1 MQHPRVRGGPLCLS
15 LLYGDIPSKE
25 GSGGGRRLLMSQ
37 YNLEAEGPMLTRAWC
52 LLSHGPVGQPVGSD
66 WPRCP
71 SVGSHQCLM
80 RGPFPRGRL
89 GLRWAT
95 TERGD
100 VRWARV
106 PGPRGLEGS
115 WGPCSASSGLRETAS
130 IPMFMCLTL

>member
-25 GSGGGRRLLMSQ
+25 GSGGGQRLPMSQ
-37 YNLEAEGPMLTRAWC
+37 YNLEAEGPMLTQAWC
-52 LLSHGPVGQPVGSD
+52 LGHGPVGQPVGSD

-80 RGPFPRGRL
+80 RGPFPRGWL
-89 GLRWAT
+89 GLRWAAA
-95 TERGD
+95 ERGD
-100 VRWARV
+100 VRWARA
-106 PGPRGLEGS
+106 PGPSGPKGS
-115 WGPCSASSGLRETAS
+115 WGPCSASSGLRETVS